1 MRRPAAAFALLLALG
16 LPGGQAAFLGSPS
29 GRPAKGKG
37 RGRAASPRRTP
48 AKTSRGLPWQQ
59 QRSKAKTE
67 VRFTL
72 PSLPS
77 AQEIGANIDDA
88 IAAVPRTPDEL
99 KDAVVTVWSEVRLG
113 QVLFG
118 FFTAFT
124 LFSGGLIWT
133 GSVVTDFLTEK
144 GRGEV
149 VQRALLF
156 GNILDSIR
164 EAYVEDNVDVD
175 QLFQTGV
182 NAMLGSLD
190 PYSAYENARQSEDL
204 TMRTVGRYGGVGL
217 TIGNDNDDVI
227 VLGALEGF
235 AFDAGMRA
243 GDKIL
248 TVDGEKVGGKEGLT
262 VDDVKNR
269 LRGQPG
275 TQVAVVVRRDG
286 NPEPELTFQLQRR
299 QVRLRDI
306 SLAAMMDNGVGYVKL
321 DAFSEGTSEEV
332 AQAIGRLQG
341 QGLKALVL
349 DLRDNPGGLLEAAVS
364 VSQQLVPE
372 GTTIVTTA
380 GRDGPDGPVGGS
392 LSYRSVTAPLL
403 SPDVRLV
410 LVVNGNTA
418 SAAEIVSGV
427 VQDVDRGVVVGQRS
441 FGKGLVQVV
450 EPLPGGAALKLTVA
464 KYYTPSGR
472 CIQAVSYRDGAKGER
487 LKAGAPPAQSGAKD
501 AGGAAPE
508 TPAKSDPKRGGEK
521 KEGGAEGAGG
531 GGGVFPPDEMDGGD
545 EAYGGRRRQSRK
557 FTEAERKTF
566 YTVSG
571 RPVKDGGGIVP
582 DVVEKPRKIGEL
594 ERILLEQGLFYRFA
608 GDWLEAHKGYP
619 AEQKQLLSAHS
630 ETAYQDFVSYVR
642 KKQSSDGALLESP
655 RLAAQLNALQKSLE
669 ASVGGAQGRASQE
682 VDDLRKVIRQEQL
695 AQFAS
700 QKVAI
705 KEDVVEAV
713 LGRITAPSERQLEQL
728 DSDPQV
734 KAALALASD
743 PQRYTQIL
751 APPSKAD
758 EGDAAMAMAKSP
770 PKQIPPTVGPTEIEG
785 A

>member
-164 EAYVEDNVDVD
+164 EVHRCCSTCAHLAVSAAPAASADPAALLVLPQAYVEDNVDVD

-321 DAFSEGTSEEV
+321 DAFSEGICSW
-332 AQAIGRLQG
+332 LQG
-341 QGLKALVL
+341 PSALPEDSAPSASRDGLKAQ
-349 DLRDNPGGLLEAAVS
+349 AA
-364 VSQQLVPE
+364 P
-372 GTTIVTTA
+372 TH
-380 GRDGPDGPVGGS
+380 P
-392 LSYRSVTAPLL
+392 
-403 SPDVRLV
+403 
-410 LVVNGNTA
+410 
-418 SAAEIVSGV
+418 
-427 VQDVDRGVVVGQRS
+427 
-441 FGKGLVQVV
+441 
-450 EPLPGGAALKLTVA
+450 
-464 KYYTPSGR
+464 
-472 CIQAVSYRDGAKGER
+472 
-487 LKAGAPPAQSGAKD
+487 GAPPKQLGSS
-501 AGGAAPE
+501 PWPQQ
-508 TPAKSDPKRGGEK
+508 PA
-521 KEGGAEGAGG
+521 
-531 GGGVFPPDEMDGGD
+531 
-545 EAYGGRRRQSRK
+545 
-557 FTEAERKTF
+557 
-566 YTVSG
+566 SG
-571 RPVKDGGGIVP
+571 RPK
-582 DVVEKPRKIGEL
+582 L
-594 ERILLEQGLFYRFA
+594 
-608 GDWLEAHKGYP
+608 
-619 AEQKQLLSAHS
+619 
-630 ETAYQDFVSYVR
+630 
-642 KKQSSDGALLESP
+642 
-655 RLAAQLNALQKSLE
+655 
-669 ASVGGAQGRASQE
+669 
-682 VDDLRKVIRQEQL
+682 
-695 AQFAS
+695 
-700 QKVAI
+700 
-705 KEDVVEAV
+705 EDVP
-713 LGRITAPSERQLEQL
+713 L
-728 DSDPQV
+728 
-734 KAALALASD
+734 
-743 PQRYTQIL
+743 
-751 APPSKAD
+751 
-758 EGDAAMAMAKSP
+758 
-770 PKQIPPTVGPTEIEG
+770 
-785 A
+785 